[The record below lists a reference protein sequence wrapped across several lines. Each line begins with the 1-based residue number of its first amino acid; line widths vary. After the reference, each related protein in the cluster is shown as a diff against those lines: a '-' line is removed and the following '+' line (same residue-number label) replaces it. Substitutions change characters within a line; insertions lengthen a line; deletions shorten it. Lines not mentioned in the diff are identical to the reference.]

1 LTEKGWHTLSVQM
14 PVLGKEA
21 KYYDYVP
28 IFPYSHERIDAAI
41 NFYKAKGI
49 DNIVLIA
56 HGCGAHMS
64 MSYLDKYG
72 DSKIKGYIGIGVG
85 ATDYKQKIVN
95 GFPFHKMSVPILD
108 VYADNDFTGVRK
120 LADYR
125 AHLIQVA
132 GNKKSAQMII
142 ANAQHYYNKND
153 GSVERLVTKVANWLD
168 TL

>member
-1 LTEKGWHTLSVQM
+1 
-14 PVLGKEA
+14 
-21 KYYDYVP
+21 VP

-95 GFPFHKMSVPILD
+95 GFPFHSQ
-108 VYADNDFTGVRK
+108 
-120 LADYR
+120 LAT
-125 AHLIQVA
+125 
-132 GNKKSAQMII
+132 
-142 ANAQHYYNKND
+142 
-153 GSVERLVTKVANWLD
+153 LVTRRSTEPSFL
-168 TL
+168 L